1 MYLDDPAGVT
11 PKFIRL
17 YTNFDEAGGILNIIG
32 ILISSD

>member
-1 MYLDDPAGVT
+1 MYLDDPARAT

-17 YTNFDEAGGILNIIG
+17 HTNFDDAGGILNIIG